1 MSVVAAKKPAT
12 TPNPLAK
19 TYGERPVPFQFPEN
33 PEKMY
38 IGSEVRF
45 SMLTGFGFDF
55 ALSRPRWATIYV
67 YFEEH
72 SIRSTHRYG
81 AV

>member
-1 MSVVAAKKPAT
+1 MAAAKKPST

-33 PEKMY
+33 LEKMY

-45 SMLTGFGFDF
+45 STLTSFCFDF
-55 ALSRPRWATIYV
+55 ALSRLRWATIYA

-72 SIRSTHRYG
+72 FTRSIHRYG